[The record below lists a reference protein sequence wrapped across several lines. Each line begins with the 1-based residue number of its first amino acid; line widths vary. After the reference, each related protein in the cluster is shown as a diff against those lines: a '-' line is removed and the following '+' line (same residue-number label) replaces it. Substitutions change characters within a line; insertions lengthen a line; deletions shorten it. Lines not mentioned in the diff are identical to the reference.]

1 KSADKKRVKN
11 MFAGDAVFRSQA
23 TQFVH
28 GFARM
33 LAGAE
38 RSDNRDM
45 VVATLMK
52 TDLGIMYQALKAC
65 L

>member
-1 KSADKKRVKN
+1 